1 MKKDSIIFLALVG
14 ILLGLSQTF
23 VFLLPVVIFAY
34 FKFLKNILREN
45 SIKRSVFKGWIFGVG
60 FFLGSMHWIISP
72 FLIFERHF
80 AISPISIFFP
90 LLMGL
95 FFCIPAFFL
104 AITNKFSSCF
114 RKNHIFFQSWIMGT
128 FFIFPELLRSFI
140 WGGLPFNL
148 TAHIWAFNEEF
159 IQISKFIGV
168 FGLSFLTLVWIGFL
182 SFCIMRNEK
191 WKLLFATFFFPVFLF
206 SFNFVSKEKFEN
218 GHEIFTRVV
227 QPNISQK
234 EKWNKLLFQRN
245 FEKLLSLTI
254 KKNSSKKEKIII
266 WPEVALTFYLNEEK
280 DLIAYLRKKIPD
292 NTTIVTGGLRRVFSN
307 KNFKVYNTL
316 YVIDKENFTF
326 YDKKKLVP
334 FGEFMPLRGFLNLFK
349 LTPGSTDFEKGE
361 QENQIRIIYEE
372 SEIFFEP
379 SICYEA
385 IFQTFGA
392 EESSIMINITNDAWF
407 GYTTGPRQHLA
418 AQIFRSVEKSVF
430 FLRSANSGI
439 SVALDSSGK
448 ILKRIELGDEGYFD
462 LKIKPLISTTPFEK
476 YGNLLLFLSIISLC
490 LLFCL
495 IEFLF
500 SLKRKH

>member
-1 MKKDSIIFLALVG
+1 MKFLLELFSRIFHKKKNGINYYFKG
-14 ILLGLSQTF
+14 IL
-23 VFLLPVVIFAY
+23 
-34 FKFLKNILREN
+34 K
-45 SIKRSVFKGWIFGVG
+45 
-60 FFLGSMHWIISP
+60 
-72 FLIFERHF
+72 
-80 AISPISIFFP
+80 
-90 LLMGL
+90 
-95 FFCIPAFFL
+95 
-104 AITNKFSSCF
+104 
-114 RKNHIFFQSWIMGT
+114 
-128 FFIFPELLRSFI
+128 
-140 WGGLPFNL
+140 
-148 TAHIWAFNEEF
+148 
-159 IQISKFIGV
+159 
-168 FGLSFLTLVWIGFL
+168 
-182 SFCIMRNEK
+182 
-191 WKLLFATFFFPVFLF
+191 
-206 SFNFVSKEKFEN
+206 
-218 GHEIFTRVV
+218 
-227 QPNISQK
+227 
-234 EKWNKLLFQRN
+234 
-245 FEKLLSLTI
+245 KLLSLTI
-254 KKNSSKKEKIII
+254 KKNSSKKENNYMARGC
-266 WPEVALTFYLNEEK
+266 PNFYLNEEK

-326 YDKKKLVP
+326 YDKKKISSFWRVYA
-334 FGEFMPLRGFLNLFK
+334 FKRFFKSFK